1 MVTRAETSC
10 RGIDEL
16 LGGGVEHGAI
26 TMVYGEAGS
35 GKTSLALQSAHACVT
50 TGGGEV
56 IFIDTEGVSSD
67 RVRQICGDG
76 DNGPAGDA
84 HGASDG
90 EGDASEAGSTAMRFL
105 QPRNQDE
112 LHTVITAKLPE
123 REGGALVLVD
133 TINGYARLAY
143 PQDKEKC
150 ELQFAEMVMA
160 LQRLAQ
166 ERDVPVLL
174 TAQVYERDGDVNP
187 YFGRMLVHVAK
198 TLVLLEK
205 GGAPGL
211 RHARLKKHRSLPE
224 EGVVDFMLTA
234 QGLE

>member
-1 MVTRAETSC
+1 MVTRAETGC

-16 LGGGVEHGAI
+16 LGGGVEYGAI

-35 GKTSLALQSAHACVT
+35 GKTSLALQSAHACAT
-50 TGGGEV
+50 TGDGEV
-56 IFIDTEGVSSD
+56 VFIDTEGVSPD
-67 RVRQICGDG
+67 RVRQICGNGGENGHDEDSAGGTGDG
-76 DNGPAGDA
+76 A
-84 HGASDG
+84 
-90 EGDASEAGSTAMRFL
+90 TRFL

-112 LHTVITAKLPE
+112 LHNVITAKLPE
-123 REGGALVLVD
+123 REGLGLVLVD

-166 ERDVPVLL
+166 GRDVPVLL

-198 TLVLLEK
+198 SLVLLEK

-224 EGVVDFMLTA
+224 EGVVDFMLTEK
-234 QGLE
+234 GLE

>member
-1 MVTRAETSC
+1 MVIRVETGCESV
-10 RGIDEL
+10 DEL
-16 LGGGVEHGAI
+16 LGGGVEYGAI
-26 TMVYGEAGS
+26 TMFYGEAGS
-35 GKTSLALQSAHACVT
+35 GKTSLALQSACRRAAAND
-50 TGGGEV
+50 GEV
-56 IFIDTEGVSSD
+56 VFIDTEGVSPD
-67 RVRQICGDG
+67 RVRQIYG
-76 DNGPAGDA
+76 NGNGNDDSASGSAGDA
-84 HGASDG
+84 EDAGGGAAD
-90 EGDASEAGSTAMRFL
+90 TATRFL

-112 LHTVITAKLPE
+112 LHNVITAKLPA
-123 REGGALVLVD
+123 REGLALVLVD
-133 TINGYARLAY
+133 TINGHARLAY